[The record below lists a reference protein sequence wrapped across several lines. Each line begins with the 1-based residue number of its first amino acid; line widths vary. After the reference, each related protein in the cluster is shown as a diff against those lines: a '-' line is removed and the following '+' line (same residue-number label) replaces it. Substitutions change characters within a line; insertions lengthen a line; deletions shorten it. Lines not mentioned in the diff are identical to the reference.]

1 MGEMPER
8 GKVDPRLQG
17 TPDQPG
23 KSAA

>member
-1 MGEMPER
+1 MGEMPEL